1 MNQTFP
7 ANSETAML
15 VNVPAR
21 VLGLSIAYSATLGW
35 LERKFPNIKPDHTW
49 AEVAGGVLIS
59 LVPVALE
66 ARQLAQ
72 QGQHVQWQ
80 TYEGAVW
87 RAFFA
92 SGTPIILWQLGE
104 AVFRHVELMRY
115 TTDGEGRSIEIHAH
129 GTTTLA
135 SGSGER
141 AGADS
146 GDVDAGDT
154 ASSGSSRE
162 D

>member
-1 MNQTFP
+1 MSVAHQDGG
-7 ANSETAML
+7 ETLLL
-15 VNVPAR
+15 VDVPLR
-21 VLGLSIAYSATLGW
+21 VASLSIAYAAVLGV
-35 LERKFPNIKPDHTW
+35 LERKFPTIRPDHIW

-66 ARQLAQ
+66 ARRQTAHGAQ
-72 QGQHVQWQ
+72 VNWQ

-104 AVFRHVELMRY
+104 SIVRHRELMQY
-115 TTDGEGRSIEIHAH
+115 TTTEVGRSGDIDAND
-129 GTTTLA
+129 TPTLA
-135 SGSGER
+135 DGGR
-141 AGADS
+141 ARTGGDS
-146 GDVDAGDT
+146 DDLAPGDRLSPDSPD
-154 ASSGSSRE
+154 E